1 MRTIALAFT
10 VLSLAVST
18 SSGAEIHKLNK
29 TAQAHKELAVAW
41 YFKGLKVNCETTDFP
56 EIDLNSPPKGGTVC
70 MRSGMKPVSHIWNGN
85 GRTDHCIGT
94 RVRGNWVIYIPF
106 GSFTGLDSMQ
116 FTVKMRPPLARTYEA
131 KISVEAGEETAGDAR
146 SAPLEPQKAGPVP
159 TCPALVS

>member
-41 YFKGLKVNCETTDFP
+41 YFKGLKDNCETTDFP
-56 EIDLNSPPKGGTVC
+56 EIDLDIPPKGGTVC

-94 RVRGNWVIYIPF
+94 RVRGIWVIYIPF

-131 KISVEAGEETAGDAR
+131 KQARKQQET
-146 SAPLEPQKAGPVP
+146 QGPRH
-159 TCPALVS
+159 